1 VGQDRHRKRL
11 ILIIAVAVIVAAAWG
26 YLLVV
31 RPLLYTTGGK
41 DNAPPDLDYAVMA
54 VKAEMADGGDSA
66 DYTFTARENSGELEV
81 TPGAHKSII
90 VETNGHDARWLVFY
104 NESSGHTVLCLNESA
119 EALTPGCGLYIV
131 SEKPPTEESA
141 PTRELT
147 DEEKRGVWE
156 AAAEYQRSIKY
167 NDPNRL
173 QKLKETETVIAERFR
188 LREEDVK
195 AVLAEGRREDW
206 PKPERKSID

>member
-1 VGQDRHRKRL
+1 MAL
-11 ILIIAVAVIVAAAWG
+11 IVAAAWG

-31 RPLLYTTGGK
+31 RPLLNTAVGEEGVHT
-41 DNAPPDLDYAVMA
+41 PDLDYAVMA
-54 VKAEMADGGDSA
+54 VEAEMTDGGGSA
-66 DYTFTARENSGELEV
+66 DYTFTARENSDEVEV

-90 VETNGHDARWLVFY
+90 VETNGYDARWLVFY
-104 NESSGHTVLCLNESA
+104 NASSDYTVLCLNESA
-119 EALTPGCGLYIV
+119 EALTPGCELYIV
-131 SEKPPTEESA
+131 SEKPPSGKSA
-141 PTRELT
+141 PTGGLT
-147 DEEKRGVWE
+147 DEEKREVWD

-173 QKLKETETVIAERFR
+173 QKLKETEKVIAERFR

-195 AVLAEGRREDW
+195 SVLAEGRRENW